1 MNNPF
6 IRRLALLFFPL
17 FSLCLA
23 PAALAEV
30 DELFKQYL
38 QGHYQLVGKAI
49 DSDASYTGKMSIYE
63 QGGELKVRRE
73 IEGLSIQGNAAIE
86 PVLNGDAKVLRIRFQ
101 QQERDI
107 EASCLWRGDLDNY
120 ARISCYLYHPGQ
132 DTENPGLEALFHL
145 RQD

>member
-1 MNNPF
+1 MNNSF

-23 PAALAEV
+23 PAAFAEV

-38 QGHYQLVGKAI
+38 QGNYQLVGKAI

-73 IEGLSIQGNAAIE
+73 IEGLSIQGTAAIE

-101 QQERDI
+101 QRERDI

-120 ARISCYLYHPGQ
+120 ARISCYLYHPGE

-145 RQD
+145 R